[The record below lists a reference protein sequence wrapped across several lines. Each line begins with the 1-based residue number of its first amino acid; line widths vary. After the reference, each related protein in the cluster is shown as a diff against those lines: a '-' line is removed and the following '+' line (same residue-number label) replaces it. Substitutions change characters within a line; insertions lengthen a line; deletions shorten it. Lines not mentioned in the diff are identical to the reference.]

1 VSGLPQDADHEL
13 AAQTIARFLGVQ
25 IQSVLEEGA

>member
-13 AAQTIARFLGVQ
+13 AAQAMAKVLGVQ
-25 IQSVLEEGA
+25 VESVVEAQ